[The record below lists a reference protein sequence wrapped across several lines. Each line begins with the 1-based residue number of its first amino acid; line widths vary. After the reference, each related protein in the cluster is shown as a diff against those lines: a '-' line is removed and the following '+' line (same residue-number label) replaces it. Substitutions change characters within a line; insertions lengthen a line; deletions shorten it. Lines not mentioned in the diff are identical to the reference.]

1 MRDRGT
7 PRIRGVRDCGRAC
20 DALLQGLAELLVD
33 GGARFG
39 WK

>member
-1 MRDRGT
+1 MRDRGAL
-7 PRIRGVRDCGRAC
+7 RIRGCGTAVAHA